1 MIRSE
6 SKRLFCGAG
15 KNNKMVTVV
24 RLPRCREVAA
34 LFSSS
39 DRILN
44 KLNEDT
50 FYQLLLKT
58 IQNEDTFDQIL

>member
-15 KNNKMVTVV
+15 KNNKMATVV
-24 RLPRCREVAA
+24 RLPRRREVAA
-34 LFSSS
+34 LFSPS

-44 KLNEDT
+44 KLIQDT
-50 FYQLLLKT
+50 FYQLLKT
-58 IQNEDTFDQIL
+58 IQNEDTFYQIL

>member
-6 SKRLFCGAG
+6 SKRSFCRAG
-15 KNNKMVTVV
+15 KNNKMATAV

-34 LFSSS
+34 LFSPS

-44 KLNEDT
+44 KFNENT
-50 FYQLLLKT
+50 FYQ
-58 IQNEDTFDQIL
+58 I